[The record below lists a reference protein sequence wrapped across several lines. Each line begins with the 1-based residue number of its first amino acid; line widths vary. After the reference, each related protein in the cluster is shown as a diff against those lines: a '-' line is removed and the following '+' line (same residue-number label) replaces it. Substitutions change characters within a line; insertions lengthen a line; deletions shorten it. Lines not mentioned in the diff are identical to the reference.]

1 VFSSNDSYSIQNIRF
16 PIFPDVSA
24 YSKINPFKQAHLLSS
39 PYLLPCGYSACLD
52 CIYSHYNIYKRIF
65 ICPMCKQEHELK
77 LNQLT
82 ESDSN
87 LLFNQDVFTT
97 ISDKLKSSIHEIG

>member
-1 VFSSNDSYSIQNIRF
+1 
-16 PIFPDVSA
+16 
-24 YSKINPFKQAHLLSS
+24 
-39 PYLLPCGYSACLD
+39 
-52 CIYSHYNIYKRIF
+52 
-65 ICPMCKQEHELK
+65 MCKQEHELK